1 MVPPF
6 FAPATA
12 GALRPDAGASR
23 VRSGVFVHGG
33 QETAFQPGAALCA
46 PAGPLLVSVIALRI
60 LYAIY
65 GAGSTGKFTTK
76 GMKDTKRPPDF
87 VPFVPFVV
95 PPVSLTKQAAVVYT
109 MSRL

>member
-60 LYAIY
+60 LYAIDR
-65 GAGSTGKFTTK
+65 AGSTGKFTTK
-76 GMKDTKRPPDF
+76 DTKSGVRF
-87 VPFVPFVV
+87 VSFVSFVV
-95 PPVSLTKQAAVVYT
+95 TVRSLTERRRSFILWVEY
-109 MSRL
+109 SI